1 MVPACYEEWKNRF
14 GQSILTDYASQT
26 GRSLL
31 KQQSETAADLKGQ
44 LEDFY
49 KDLVCLQTK
58 TPFQVGCV
66 QGALLYSSVVC
77 GRPAI
82 RYEAYDEAQEFGSV
96 LAAKEY
102 PADWLFTEWE
112 PLREKLLESIAANS
126 LSGCLTEEAALH
138 LRNAQL
144 NSCMYTLT
152 YTAKYIF
159 KEMEQFAGFSR
170 LMTAEDY
177 YVSMGG
183 YRDFRKLLYRKRK
196 ERDLFASAKEHDFAF
211 CRFSGCIYRE
221 KKIWGKN
228 LNQAV
233 FTDCKFRK
241 TDFSGCDLRDCEFRN
256 CSFEDVHFTDSSLQG
271 ARWEDC
277 TLKRVMFSGCP
288 HESGMVFRKEKVKD
302 ICRNAAFLWSKL
314 TDCDFSDGGRETW
327 EFIECTGTDSA
338 KDEGEL

>member
-1 MVPACYEEWKNRF
+1 MVPACYEEWKNKY
-14 GQSILTDYASQT
+14 GQSVLEDYAKNT

-31 KQQSETAADLKGQ
+31 EKQSEIVSALKGQ

-49 KDLVCLQTK
+49 KDLVNLQSR

-112 PLREKLLESIAANS
+112 ALREKLVESIAANG
-126 LSGCLTEEAALH
+126 LSGCLTEEAADH
-138 LRNAQL
+138 LKNAQL
-144 NSCMYTLT
+144 DSCMYTLT

-159 KEMEQFAGFSR
+159 KEMEQFSGFPQ
-170 LMTAEDY
+170 LVTTEEY
-177 YVSMGG
+177 YVSMGA

-196 ERDLFASAKEHDFAF
+196 DMDLCASVKERDFAF
-211 CRFSGCIYRE
+211 CKFQSCVYRE
-221 KKIWGKN
+221 KKIWGAN

-233 FTDCKFRK
+233 FTDCRFRK
-241 TDFSGCDLRDCEFRN
+241 TDFSGCDLRDCEFRS
-256 CSFEDVHFTDSSLQG
+256 CSFEDVHVTDSSLQG

-277 TLKRVMFSGCP
+277 TLKGVTFSGCP
-288 HESGMVFRKEKVKD
+288 HESGMVFLKEKVKD
-302 ICRNAAFLWSKL
+302 ICRNAAFLWSEL
-314 TDCDFSDGGRETW
+314 TDCEFTDSGVETW
-327 EFIECTGTDSA
+327 EFLECNVTGGSE
-338 KDEGEL
+338 DEGEL